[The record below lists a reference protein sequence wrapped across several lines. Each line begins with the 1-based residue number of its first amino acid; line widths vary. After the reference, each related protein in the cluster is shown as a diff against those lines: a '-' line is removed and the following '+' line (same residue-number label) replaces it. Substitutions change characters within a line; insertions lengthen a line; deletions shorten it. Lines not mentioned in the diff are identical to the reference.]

1 MPFISSRPGDRVAID
16 RPSLATR
23 ARAFRWIAT
32 GLLLLSFGFFAP
44 PNWPSA
50 FAQEGDD
57 PAAFAA
63 EPAAPSARSASGA
76 QDDSA
81 ASADNEEQPNVLMK
95 NLYAAGWIGA
105 LIGVASLVAVGF
117 IIEHFVTLRR
127 ARLMPEDVLL
137 DLEQIIQEGRID
149 DAIAY
154 CDQPHSDSM
163 AAHVVQAGLERFRS
177 SEFGFADYKYA
188 VEEAGED
195 ETAKLYR
202 KTEVLGVIGAIAP
215 MLGLLGTVSGMIS
228 AFNII
233 AEKEGAARPD
243 ELAGSIGEAL
253 VTTFLGL
260 IVAIPCTIFFSY
272 FRNRIDSIVAE
283 AGKRVERVL
292 SPLGRQR

>member
-1 MPFISSRPGDRVAID
+1 MPFTSSSPGDRPSRKSATSGLT
-16 RPSLATR
+16 SLATR

-32 GLLLLSFGFFAP
+32 GALLLSVGFFVP
-44 PNWPSA
+44 GNWSTA

-57 PAAFAA
+57 PAAFEA
-63 EPAAPSARSASGA
+63 EPATTPGG
-76 QDDSA
+76 SA
-81 ASADNEEQPNVLMK
+81 ASAQDEEEPNVLVR

-127 ARLMPEDVLL
+127 ARLMPEDVLI
-137 DLEQIIQEGRID
+137 DLEQMIQEGRLD

-154 CDQPHSDSM
+154 CEQPHADSL

-215 MLGLLGTVSGMIS
+215 MLGLLGTVAGMIS

-243 ELAGSIGEAL
+243 ELAGSIGQAL

-260 IVAIPCTIFFSY
+260 IVAIPCTIFFSF

>member
-1 MPFISSRPGDRVAID
+1 M
-16 RPSLATR
+16 L
-23 ARAFRWIAT
+23 AFRWIAT
-32 GLLLLSFGFFAP
+32 GLLLLAVGWSAP
-44 PNWPSA
+44 TTWSTA
-50 FAQEGDD
+50 FAQDGEGPAEFDASPASSTPEP
-57 PAAFAA
+57 PAAD
-63 EPAAPSARSASGA
+63 EDESGG
-76 QDDSA
+76 
-81 ASADNEEQPNVLMK
+81 NVLMK

-117 IIEHFVTLRR
+117 IIEHFVTIRR

-137 DLEQIIQEGRID
+137 DLEQMIQEGRID

-154 CDQPHSDSM
+154 CDQPGSDSL

-195 ETAKLYR
+195 ETARLYR

-233 AEKEGAARPD
+233 AEREGAARPD

-272 FRNRIDSIVAE
+272 FRNKIDSIVAE

>member
-1 MPFISSRPGDRVAID
+1 MPFTSSDSDAP
-16 RPSLATR
+16 PSFGLATLATR

-32 GLLLLSFGFFAP
+32 GLLLLSIGFFAP
-44 PNWPSA
+44 ANWPTA
-50 FAQEGDD
+50 FAQEVDD
-57 PAAFAA
+57 PAAFAV
-63 EPAAPSARSASGA
+63 EPTAPPE
-76 QDDSA
+76 
-81 ASADNEEQPNVLMK
+81 ASAGDEEQPNVLVR

-127 ARLMPEDVLL
+127 ARLMPEDVLI
-137 DLEQIIQEGRID
+137 DLEQMIQEGRLD

-154 CDQPHSDSM
+154 CEQPHADSL

-215 MLGLLGTVSGMIS
+215 MLGLLGTVAGMIS

-243 ELAGSIGEAL
+243 ELAGSIGQAL

>member
-1 MPFISSRPGDRVAID
+1 MPFTSSSPGDRASNGLA
-16 RPSLATR
+16 SLASR

-32 GLLLLSFGFFAP
+32 GLLVLSFGFFAP
-44 PNWPSA
+44 TNWPAA

-57 PAAFAA
+57 PAAFEA
-63 EPAAPSARSASGA
+63 EPAALPAGSEPSA
-76 QDDSA
+76 QD
-81 ASADNEEQPNVLMK
+81 EEEPNVLVK

-127 ARLMPEDVLL
+127 ARLMPEDVLI
-137 DLEQIIQEGRID
+137 DLEQMIQEGRLD

-154 CDQPHSDSM
+154 CEQPHADSL

-233 AEKEGAARPD
+233 AAKEGAARPD

>member
-1 MPFISSRPGDRVAID
+1 MPFTSSRPGD

-32 GLLLLSFGFFAP
+32 GLLLLSFGFLAP
-44 PNWPSA
+44 TNWPSA

-57 PAAFAA
+57 PAAFDA
-63 EPAAPSARSASGA
+63 EPAAPPARSEASA
-76 QDDSA
+76 QDD
-81 ASADNEEQPNVLMK
+81 DEPNVLVK

-137 DLEQIIQEGRID
+137 DLEQMIQEGRID

-154 CDQPHSDSM
+154 CDTPHADSM

-260 IVAIPCTIFFSY
+260 IVAIPCTIFFSF